1 MRKILS
7 LILLACFSAALSAQ
21 EPVVMTINGKPV
33 SQGEFEYI
41 WKKNAAGS
49 VEDNLTFDDY
59 VDMFVVFKLKVAE
72 AEAAGMDTTASFI
85 NELKGY
91 RDQLTPPYLTDA
103 QTEQALLDEAYQ
115 LTRTYVDLG
124 HILVSVPSDAQPAD
138 TLKAYQKVL
147 DLRRRILA
155 KGGDFARIAREESD
169 ESTAQNGGYL
179 GTTVASRY
187 IIPFARVAMA
197 LDKGQVSQPLRTRFG
212 YHLIKLYD
220 RFDVPGRYSSGHILK
235 MLGQDATDEQRRA
248 AQNEIMAIY
257 GELLSGSKTFEEIA
271 GSPRNDDNYVRERDG
286 RYEPLRAGSLPYD
299 YEKNV
304 FALTD
309 GRYSQPF
316 QTSYGWHIVKRY
328 AVLPHPSEVEIE
340 KELKAAISRDERAQ
354 EPKKSLSRKLQ
365 QEYHFSVN
373 RPALEAFI
381 EKASSQSQAADALT
395 GDISSQTVLA
405 ACNGFRLRTGDFMA
419 WLSAHPQGWN
429 DLWGAWADLVDQRM
443 LAYEDSRL
451 EEKYPQFG
459 HLMQEYHDGILLFEI
474 SNRDVWEKG
483 SKDEAGQAA
492 YFKAHRKDYTWEAP
506 HFKGAVI
513 CCADAP
519 LAAQVKKS
527 IKKLPVDSIG
537 VVLNRLYNQ
546 DEVRVKI
553 VQGLFA
559 QGDNATI
566 DKVVFNTGDW
576 TPEAKYP
583 VILKSGQTLKA
594 PQEAADVKGQVMTDY
609 QNELEK
615 QWIENLRKKY
625 PVVLNQEALNKL
637 RP

>member
-1 MRKILS
+1 MKKFLVFAV
-7 LILLACFSAALSAQ
+7 LVGFLASLSAE

-49 VEDNLTFDDY
+49 LEDSLTFDDY

-85 NELKGY
+85 SELSGY
-91 RDQLTPPYLTDA
+91 RSQLTAPYLTDA
-103 QTEQALLDEAYQ
+103 QAEQALLDEAYQ

-124 HILVSVPSDAQPAD
+124 HILISVPADAQPSD
-138 TLKAYQKVL
+138 TLKAYQKAL

-169 ESTAQNGGYL
+169 ESTAQNDGHL
-179 GTTVASRY
+179 ATTVASRY
-187 IIPFARVAMA
+187 IIPFTRAAMA
-197 LDKGQVSQPLRTRFG
+197 LEKGEVSQPLHTRFG

-220 RFDVPGRYSSGHILK
+220 KFDVPGQYSSGHILK
-235 MLGQDATDEQRRA
+235 MLGQDATAEQRLA

-257 GELLSGSKTFEEIA
+257 GELLSGSKTFEQIA
-271 GSPRNDDNYVRERDG
+271 GSPRNDDNYVRERSG
-286 RYEPLRAGSLPYD
+286 RYEPLRAGSLPYE

-304 FALTD
+304 FDLAD

-316 QTSYGWHIVKRY
+316 HTSYGWHIVKRY
-328 AVLPHPSEVEIE
+328 AVLPHPSEAEME
-340 KELKAAISRDERAQ
+340 KELKAAVSRDERAQ
-354 EPKKSLSRKLQ
+354 EPQKILSRKLQ
-365 QEYHFSVN
+365 QEYHFNVD
-373 RPALEAFI
+373 RQALEAFI
-381 EKASSQSQAADALT
+381 EKASAQAGNSLAADF
-395 GDISSQTVLA
+395 SSQTVLA
-405 ACNGFRLRTGDFMA
+405 ACDGFRLRTGDFLA
-419 WLSAHPQGWN
+419 WLSSHPKGWN
-429 DLWGAWADLVDQRM
+429 DLWGAWSDLVDQRM

-483 SKDEAGQAA
+483 SKDEVGQAA
-492 YFKAHRKDYTWEAP
+492 YFKTHRKDYTWEAP
-506 HFKGAVI
+506 HFKGAVL
-513 CCADAP
+513 CCADAS
-519 LAAQVKKS
+519 LAAQVKKC

-537 VVLNRLYNQ
+537 AVVNRLYNQ
-546 DEVRVKI
+546 GEVRVKV

-559 QGDNATI
+559 RGDNATI
-566 DKVVFNTGDW
+566 DQVVFNTGDW

-583 VILKSGQTLKA
+583 VILKSGKTLKA

-615 QWIENLRKKY
+615 KWIESLRKKY
-625 PVVLNQEALNKL
+625 PVVLNQEALSKL